1 MNKLLC
7 AVVLAMLASSLWA
20 ADNRPNIIYIMA
32 DDLGYG
38 DLSCFGQTKFKT
50 PNIDRLAAEGI
61 TFTDYYAGSTV
72 CAPTRCVLMTGVH
85 TGHAY
90 VRGNREVQPEGQAP
104 MPADI
109 VTLPRLLKKAG

>member
-1 MNKLLC
+1 MTKLILTGLFC
-7 AVVLAMLASSLWA
+7 LLTATLWSA
-20 ADNRPNIIYIMA
+20 ENRPNIIYIMA

-61 TFTDYYAGSTV
+61 TFTNYYAGSTV
-72 CAPTRCVLMTGVH
+72 CAPTRCVLMTGLH
-85 TGHAY
+85 TGHCF

-104 MPADI
+104 MPA
-109 VTLPRLLKKAG
+109 